1 MKGISPIIASV
12 LLIAITMSIAVVLAA
27 YVTTYTREATEAIPS
42 ACIGGALFFTETS
55 PTYDS
60 GTCEITAGIEAQF
73 VDLNGFVVQ
82 TDRGGVISN
91 QPTTGVTE
99 LDAGDAGTVY
109 ADLGI
114 SPCPTD
120 VDYVRVT
127 TANCFNVRTAWA
139 APTVV

>member
-27 YVTTYTREATEAIPS
+27 YVTSYTREATEAIPS
-42 ACIGGALFFTETS
+42 ACIGGALFFTGTS

-60 GTCEITAGIEAQF
+60 ATCQITAGIEAQF
-73 VDLNGFVVQ
+73 VNLNGFVIQ
-82 TDRGGVISN
+82 TDSGGVITTET
-91 QPTTGVTE
+91 TTGVTE

-109 ADLGI
+109 ADKGT
-114 SPCPTD
+114 SPCPS

-127 TANCFNVRTAWA
+127 TANCFNVRTDWA
-139 APTVV
+139 TPTSI